1 MSPARVSVAVPLYN
15 EEHGLPELLRRL
27 RAVLDGLP
35 GGPHEMVFANDGSAD
50 RTLELLE
57 EAAREDERV
66 VVVSLSRNFGH
77 QAALTAALDHVSGD
91 VAVLMD
97 GDLQDPPEA
106 IPAFLERYREGYD
119 VVYAVRAKRTEP
131 WWLRFCYFLFY
142 RALARMAQVRLP
154 LDAGDFG
161 LMSRRVV
168 AELRRSPER
177 HRYLRGLRA
186 WAGFRQIGI
195 PVARSE
201 RYQGS
206 SKYGFTKLV
215 GLALDGLFAFSTVPL
230 RAAALVGGLAIL
242 ASAAFAAYALYAKL
256 VLHRSPQGFT
266 ALILVIT
273 FLSGVNLFFL
283 GVIGEYL
290 GRVYEQVKARPLYV
304 VGTVIRRRP
313 PPPQTPPPSA
323 VA

>member
-1 MSPARVSVAVPLYN
+1 MIENPRVSVAIPLYN
-15 EEHGLPELLRRL
+15 EEQGVAELLRRVTM
-27 RAVLDGLP
+27 VLDGIP
-35 GGPHEMVFANDGSAD
+35 GGPHELVLVNDGSSD

-57 EAAREDERV
+57 AAARDDDRLV
-66 VVVSLSRNFGH
+66 VISLSRNFGH

-106 IPAFLERYREGYD
+106 IPRFLERYREGYD
-119 VVYAVRAKRTEP
+119 VVYAIRERRREP
-131 WWLRFCYFLFY
+131 WWLRACYFLFY
-142 RALARMAQVRLP
+142 RALARMSQVRLP

-168 AELRRSPER
+168 LELRRFPER

-186 WAGFRQIGI
+186 WTGFRQTGI
-195 PVARSE
+195 ALE
-201 RYQGS
+201 RPERFRGE
-206 SKYGFTKLV
+206 SKYSMGKLIA
-215 GLALDGLFAFSTVPL
+215 LALDGVFSFSTVPL
-230 RAAALVGGLAIL
+230 RMATLVGAFAIAAAT
-242 ASAAFAAYALYAKL
+242 AFALYALYVRV

-266 ALILVIT
+266 ALILVIV

-290 GRVYEQVKARPLYV
+290 GRVYEQVKARPSYV
-304 VGTVIRRRP
+304 VGRIIRRGAP
-313 PPPQTPPPSA
+313 VNTGTLG
-323 VA
+323 